1 VGVKS
6 GDWQRTAGDVV
17 AALSVSLKG
26 AMRPGFQLA
35 GLTSFKVGGPA
46 GVFVE
51 PADEHDLLA
60 IASIMNKFNVAS
72 IVLGRG
78 TNVLVSDE
86 GFDGIVIRLGDSFEW
101 IRGNNDV
108 VVSGGATPLPQVANW
123 AARRSL
129 TGMEFAIAIPA
140 TVGGAVRMNA
150 GAHGEAI
157 SKVILTA
164 SVCRM
169 VHESI
174 EVLDQGS
181 LEMRYR
187 DSALGPL
194 DVVSSASFQLRPG
207 DRSEIAKTMAGHR
220 QHRTATQPS
229 EGPNAGSVF
238 RNPPG
243 YSAGKL
249 IESAHMKGLRVGQAQ
264 VSTKHGN
271 FIVAHPGAKAQE
283 VFDLMAEL
291 QAGVLDK
298 FDICLLPEIRLIGN
312 FAGSNR
318 LILER

>member
-1 VGVKS
+1 
-6 GDWQRTAGDVV
+6 
-17 AALSVSLKG
+17 
-26 AMRPGFQLA
+26 MA

-60 IASIMNKFNVAS
+60 IASTMNKLNVPS
-72 IVLGRG
+72 VVLGRG
-78 TNVLVSDE
+78 TNVLVSDK
-86 GFDGIVIRLGDSFEW
+86 GFEGIVIRLGDSFEW
-101 IRGNNDV
+101 IRGNGDIV
-108 VVSGGATPLPQVANW
+108 VAGGATALPQVANW

-129 TGMEFAIAIPA
+129 AGMEFAIAIPA

-157 SKVILTA
+157 SKVMLTA

-169 VHESI
+169 DRGSI
-174 EVLDQGS
+174 EVLDQKS
-181 LEMRYR
+181 LQMRYR

-194 DVVSSASFQLRPG
+194 DVVSSASFQLTPG
-207 DRSEIAKTMAGHR
+207 DRSEIAKTMADHR

-243 YSAGKL
+243 NSAGEL
-249 IESAHMKGLRVGQAQ
+249 IESAQLKGLRVGEAQ

-271 FIVAHPGAKAQE
+271 FIVAHPGATAQE
-283 VFDLMAEL
+283 VFDLMAEV
-291 QAGVLDK
+291 QARVLDK
-298 FDICLLPEIRLIGN
+298 FDICLLPEIRLIGH
-312 FAGSNR
+312 FAGATR
-318 LILER
+318 LIVD